1 MNQSQTHKPREDD
14 ELPAPVDTYSPLAS
28 DASVDES
35 SNGDLSHLLADHVE
49 QVHVYEPDE
58 ENDLRKY
65 LSAIPE
71 EEHDP
76 LDITELGVHRPPS
89 PDIPSEL
96 NRTIMQGKTCHR
108 SRPPTATLLSHVP
121 IISPQL

>member
-1 MNQSQTHKPREDD
+1 MNQSQTHKPCEDD
-14 ELPAPVDTYSPLAS
+14 KLPAPVDTDTYCHFAS

-35 SNGDLSHLLADHVE
+35 SNGDIIPLLADHVE

-71 EEHDP
+71 DEHDP
-76 LDITELGVHRPPS
+76 MDITELGVHRPPS

-96 NRTIMQGKTCHR
+96 NRTNAGED
-108 SRPPTATLLSHVP
+108 LSPVKACNGYSFIP
-121 IISPQL
+121 CPD